1 MKVNELLDEL
11 DQVFQSEGAT
21 ELKEGEIK
29 EPLLSRAGK
38 LVTKFFRTAIG
49 APIHFVSSF
58 IKNELVHS
66 IQKDAKHLF
75 YLFAVGTVFLLFLS
89 VFWLSTVA
97 YFVVYSV
104 DHFDWT
110 YLKAISYAIL
120 IQAIVLL
127 ILFAITFRIYKTFK
141 TKKLIKR
148 IGNSSIT

>member
-11 DQVFQSEGAT
+11 DQVFHSDGTT
-21 ELKEGEIK
+21 ELKEGEQK

-49 APIHFVSSF
+49 APIHFMSSF
-58 IKNELVHS
+58 VKNELVHS
-66 IQKDAKHLF
+66 IQKDAKQLF
-75 YLFAVGTVFLLFLS
+75 YLFAVGSVFLLFLS
-89 VFWLSTVA
+89 VFWLSAVS

-104 DHFDWT
+104 DNFEWT
-110 YLKAISYAIL
+110 YLQAIGYAIL
-120 IQAIVLL
+120 IQVIVLL
-127 ILFAITFRIYKTFK
+127 ILSIILYRIYKTFK